1 MDWANFVDSTDTAQA
16 IAQARQD
23 YAHCRAHLPAD
34 LPPGTP
40 LVLLHLGAQDV
51 VVVLL
56 LGQGGDVAQPV
67 ITLPLGVQRVAQR
80 FFRQSPPTL
89 HELDPA
95 IQTVEDE
102 LDVLRPLIRPG
113 AWLCSR
119 DPALWALA
127 PLTGLPDGDAL
138 TLEVADVERLF
149 DRFSQV
155 VFGCSWVREALP
167 PHNTFAATLLV
178 LREFM
183 HHLPVGALHLRR

>member
-1 MDWANFVDSTDTAQA
+1 MDWAHVADSADVVT
-16 IAQARQD
+16 QARQD
-23 YAHCRAHLPAD
+23 YAHCRADLPAD
-34 LPPGTP
+34 VAPGTP
-40 LVLLHLGAQDV
+40 LVVLHLGAQDV
-51 VVVLL
+51 VVL
-56 LGQGGDVAQPV
+56 LGQGDDVAQAV
-67 ITLPLGVQRVAQR
+67 ITLPVGVQRVAQR

-138 TLEVADVERLF
+138 TLDVADVERLF

-155 VFGCSWVREALP
+155 VFGRSWVREALP
-167 PHNTFAATLLV
+167 PYNHFAATLLV